1 MKAYNFSAGPAI
13 LPQEVFEEAAQAV
26 LSFTDQGLSILEIS
40 HRSAEFSAV
49 MEEAQSLVRELIGV
63 PDGYEVLFLQGG
75 ASTQFLTAPI
85 NLLSG
90 EETAG
95 YVDTGSW
102 SAKAIKEAKLYGKVS
117 VLASSKESNYT
128 YIPKGYDVP
137 SDLKYVHKIGR
148 AHV

>member
-63 PDGYEVLFLQGG
+63 PDGYEV
-75 ASTQFLTAPI
+75 
-85 NLLSG
+85 
-90 EETAG
+90 
-95 YVDTGSW
+95 
-102 SAKAIKEAKLYGKVS
+102 
-117 VLASSKESNYT
+117 
-128 YIPKGYDVP
+128 
-137 SDLKYVHKIGR
+137 
-148 AHV
+148 